1 MKIHYSLYYQLAL
14 ELKKLLCKM
23 QFTITKL
30 VWVRI
35 IYWLFLTYMVAAFIW
50 WYVTLVKQNDL
61 LTATKIET
69 LVVAKKVDQQHIKA
83 IEAFAQRKTKQYIGE
98 GLTFLML
105 FLLGAIYVYRS
116 LLKQLKY
123 STLQQNFMMAVT
135 HELKT
140 PIAVTQLNL
149 ETIVKRDLKPEQQK
163 HLIQNSLKE
172 TKRLD
177 ALCNNILLASQ
188 LDMGQYEANK
198 QVVNLSTIVVQCLQS
213 FEERYA
219 NRQCVASVM
228 PGIQMQGEPLLL
240 QLLVNNLLDNANK
253 YADPGS
259 PIYIDLSQDAD
270 QIILSVKD
278 EGIGIAIEER
288 TKVFEKFYRVG
299 AEQTR
304 TTKGTGLGLY
314 LCKKIVT
321 FHSGTIMVKP
331 NQPKGSNFVV
341 QFKAE

>member
-1 MKIHYSLYYQLAL
+1 
-14 ELKKLLCKM
+14 
-23 QFTITKL
+23 
-30 VWVRI
+30 
-35 IYWLFLTYMVAAFIW
+35 MVAAFIW
-50 WYVTLVKQNDL
+50 WYVALVKQNEL

-69 LVVAKKVDQQHIKA
+69 LVAAGKVDQQHIA
-83 IEAFAQRKTKQYIGE
+83 SIEAFAERKTKQYIGE

-123 STLQQNFMMAVT
+123 SNLQQNFMMAVT

-149 ETIVKRDLKPEQQK
+149 ETIIKRDLKPEQQQ
-163 HLIQNSLKE
+163 HLIQNTLKE

-188 LDMGQYEANK
+188 LDMGQYETNK
-198 QVVNLSTIVVQCLQS
+198 QIVDLSAITVQCIQS

-219 NRQCVASVM
+219 NRQCVASIA
-228 PGIQMQGEPLLL
+228 PNIQMQGEPLLL
-240 QLLVNNLLDNANK
+240 QLMINNLLDNANK
-253 YADPGS
+253 YAEAGT
-259 PIYIDLSQDAD
+259 PIYIDLD
-270 QIILSVKD
+270 QTAAQIVLSVKD
-278 EGIGIAIEER
+278 EGVGIALDER
-288 TKVFEKFYRVG
+288 VKVFEKFYRVG

-321 FHSGTIMVKP
+321 FHSGTILVKP
-331 NQPKGSNFVV
+331 NHPKGSIFVV
-341 QFKAE
+341 QFKAD

>member
-1 MKIHYSLYYQLAL
+1 MRFSIS
-14 ELKKLLCKM
+14 
-23 QFTITKL
+23 KL

-50 WYVTLVKQNDL
+50 WYVALVKQNDL

-69 LVVAKKVDQQHIKA
+69 LTARGVIDQKQIA
-83 IEAFAQRKTKQYIGE
+83 SIEAFATRKTKQYIGE
-98 GLTFLML
+98 GLTFLLL

-149 ETIVKRDLKPEQQK
+149 ETIVKRDLQPAQQQ
-163 HLIQNSLKE
+163 HLIQNTLKE

-188 LDMGQYEANK
+188 FETGQYQNSK
-198 QVVNLSTIVVQCLQS
+198 QVVDLSLITVQCIQS
-213 FEERYA
+213 FEERYS
-219 NRQCVASVM
+219 NRNCIPSIDAS
-228 PGIQMQGEPLLL
+228 IQLQGEPLLL
-240 QLLVNNLLDNANK
+240 QLMINNLLDNANK
-253 YADPGS
+253 YAAPETA
-259 PIYIDLSQDAD
+259 IYIDLHAVGTD
-270 QIILSVKD
+270 IELIVKD
-278 EGIGIAIEER
+278 QGIGIVPEER
-288 TKVFEKFYRVG
+288 SKVFDKFYRVG

-314 LCKKIVT
+314 LCKKIVK
-321 FHSGTIMVKP
+321 FHGGNIFVKP
-331 NQPKGSNFVV
+331 NQPKGSIFVV
-341 QFKAE
+341 QLKAD

>member
-1 MKIHYSLYYQLAL
+1 MPFSIS
-14 ELKKLLCKM
+14 
-23 QFTITKL
+23 KL

-50 WYVTLVKQNDL
+50 WYVALVKQNEL
-61 LTATKIET
+61 LTETKIET
-69 LVVAKKVDQQHIKA
+69 LVATGKVDQQHIA
-83 IEAFAQRKTKQYIGE
+83 TIEAFSDRKIKQYLGE

-123 STLQQNFMMAVT
+123 SNLQQNFMMAVT

-149 ETIVKRDLKPEQQK
+149 ETIIKRDLKPEQKQ
-163 HLIQNSLKE
+163 HLILNTLKE

-188 LDMGQYEANK
+188 LDMGQYETNK
-198 QVVNLSTIVVQCLQS
+198 QLVDLSAILVQSLQS
-213 FEERYA
+213 FEERYEK
-219 NRQCVASVM
+219 RKCIASIESN
-228 PGIQMQGEPLLL
+228 IQMLGEPLLL
-240 QLLVNNLLDNANK
+240 QLLINNLLDNANK
-253 YADPGS
+253 YADAGT
-259 PIYIDLSQDAD
+259 PIFVELQKTMAGIELV
-270 QIILSVKD
+270 VKD
-278 EGIGIAIEER
+278 EGIGIALEER
-288 TKVFEKFYRVG
+288 TKVFDKFYRVG

-321 FHSGTIMVKP
+321 FHSGRILIKP
-331 NQPKGSNFVV
+331 NHPKGSIFVV

>member
-1 MKIHYSLYYQLAL
+1 
-14 ELKKLLCKM
+14 M
-23 QFTITKL
+23 QSSISKL

-50 WYVTLVKQNDL
+50 WYVTLVKQNEL

-69 LVVAKKVDQQHIKA
+69 LVAAGKVDQQHIA
-83 IEAFAQRKTKQYIGE
+83 TIEAFAERKTKQYIGE

-149 ETIVKRDLKPEQQK
+149 ETIIKRDLKPEQQQ
-163 HLIQNSLKE
+163 HLIQNTLKE

-188 LDMGQYEANK
+188 LDMGQYETNK
-198 QVVNLSTIVVQCLQS
+198 QIVDLSAITVQCIQS

-219 NRQCVASVM
+219 NRQCVASIA
-228 PGIQMQGEPLLL
+228 PNIQMQGEPLLL
-240 QLLVNNLLDNANK
+240 QLMINNLLDNANK
-253 YADPGS
+253 YAEAGT
-259 PIYIDLSQDAD
+259 PIYIDLD
-270 QIILSVKD
+270 QTAAQIVLSVKD
-278 EGIGIAIEER
+278 EGVGIALDER
-288 TKVFEKFYRVG
+288 VKVFEKFYRVG

-321 FHSGTIMVKP
+321 FHSGTILVKP
-331 NQPKGSNFVV
+331 NHPKGSIFVV
-341 QFKAE
+341 QFKAD